1 MGITQAQED
10 GETQK
15 LLAEFVARMD
25 LVDDTVPVEDVFN
38 GIGDDGFIH
47 MGYIGHKPVN
57 RFINFKMVLDR
68 WQRDGRIKVL
78 SKEGPFPKWTF
89 TFDRGLCGLPR
100 RGSPGGGP
108 LPQIDAL
115 TGLYVRGHF
124 DNDLEALVG
133 VANSALS
140 PLALAMIDI
149 DSFKKVNDQHGHQAG
164 DSVLKEVA
172 QEVKNAVANKVSA
185 YRYGGEEM
193 AVVLPNFTREEAIA
207 TSERIRQAIEKKR
220 VDIGSN
226 KLCVTV
232 SIGVGF
238 YVRGESSKQLVDRAD
253 KALYQAKTA
262 GKNRVHAGN
271 DYDSDA

>member
-38 GIGDDGFIH
+38 GIGNDGFIQ
-47 MGYIGHKPVN
+47 MGYIGPKPVN

-68 WQRDGRIKVL
+68 WQRDGRIRIL

-89 TFDRGLCGLPR
+89 GFDRGLCGLPR
-100 RGSPGGGP
+100 RGSPRGGP

-115 TGLYVRGHF
+115 TGLYVRGNF

-149 DSFKKVNDQHGHQAG
+149 DSFKKVNDQHGHPAG
-164 DSVLKEVA
+164 DSVLKEMA
-172 QEVKNAVANKVSA
+172 QEVKDAIANKANA

-193 AVVLPNFTREEAIA
+193 AVVLPNFTREEAIT

-226 KLCVTV
+226 KICVTV

-238 YVRGESSKQLVDRAD
+238 YVLGESVNQLVKRAD
-253 KALYQAKTA
+253 AALYQAKTA
-262 GKNRVHAGN
+262 GKNRVSAGN